1 MSRIYEWKS
10 DLKDLLRTFIREKR
24 MTNFK
29 YKNQAREL
37 ERFDAYYHYNGYGGI
52 RLTKPML
59 DCFIYG
65 EFERSCTHYK
75 KEILMRDFAEFLG
88 RHGYQV
94 YIPLTKSAPQ
104 KRSSHIPYIFTQK
117 QLYKF
122 FMEVDSYPLEE
133 TNNRNVL
140 DPVLFR
146 LLYGSGLRVSEAL
159 NLQLKDIDLEQEVL
173 VIRHAK
179 NNKDRLVPI
188 AQSLAKRIQFLL
200 DTYHRFSTDT
210 SFLFPS
216 MTGNITD
223 KSTVYRR
230 FRDYLLMADIPHTSA
245 GPRVHDIRHTFAVG
259 CLKKWVLS
267 GTELLNVLPYL
278 AAYMG
283 HTDFRATQYYLR
295 LTADLYPDLIGRT
308 EAEFGY
314 VIPEGG
320 WLYEGK

>member
-1 MSRIYEWKS
+1 MSSIYEWKS
-10 DLKDLLRTFIREKR
+10 DIKDLLRTFIQEKQ
-24 MTNFK
+24 MTNFR
-29 YKNQAREL
+29 YKKQAREL
-37 ERFDAYYHYNGYGGI
+37 ERFDAYCHYNGYGGI
-52 RLTKPML
+52 GLTKPML
-59 DCFIYG
+59 DGFIYG
-65 EFERSCTHYK
+65 EFEKSSTHYK
-75 KEILMRDFAEFLG
+75 KEILMRDFAEFLS
-88 RHGYQV
+88 RHGYSV
-94 YIPLTKSAPQ
+94 YVPPTKSAP
-104 KRSSHIPYIFTQK
+104 KKKNPHIPYIFTQK
-117 QLYKF
+117 QLHKL
-122 FMEVDSYPLEE
+122 FMAVDSYPLEV
-133 TNNRNVL
+133 TNNRNLL

-173 VIRHAK
+173 IIRNAK
-179 NNKDRLVPI
+179 NNKDRLIPI
-188 AQSLAKRIQFLL
+188 AQSLAKRIQLLL

-216 MTGNITD
+216 TTGNRTD

-245 GPRVHDIRHTFAVG
+245 GPRVHDLRHTFAVS

-267 GTELLNVLPYL
+267 GTELMNVLPYL

-295 LTADLYPDLIGRT
+295 LTADLYPDLISRT

-314 VIPEGG
+314 VIPDGG
-320 WLYEGK
+320 AL

>member
-1 MSRIYEWKS
+1 MSSIYEWKS
-10 DLKDLLRTFIREKR
+10 DIKDLLRTFIQEKQ
-24 MTNFK
+24 MTNFR
-29 YKNQAREL
+29 YKKQAREL
-37 ERFDAYYHYNGYGGI
+37 ERFDAYCHYNGYGGI

-59 DCFIYG
+59 DGFIYG
-65 EFERSCTHYK
+65 EFEKSSTHYK
-75 KEILMRDFAEFLG
+75 KEILMRDFAEFLS
-88 RHGYQV
+88 RHGYSV
-94 YIPLTKSAPQ
+94 YVPPTKSAP
-104 KRSSHIPYIFTQK
+104 KKKNPHIPYIFTQK
-117 QLYKF
+117 QLHKL
-122 FMEVDSYPLEE
+122 FMAVDSYPLEV
-133 TNNRNVL
+133 TNNRNLL

-173 VIRHAK
+173 IIRNAK
-179 NNKDRLVPI
+179 NNKDRLIPI
-188 AQSLAKRIQFLL
+188 AQSLAKRIQLLL

-216 MTGNITD
+216 TTGNRTD

-245 GPRVHDIRHTFAVG
+245 GPRVHDLRHTFAVS

-267 GTELLNVLPYL
+267 GTELMNILPYL

-295 LTADLYPDLIGRT
+295 LTADLYPDLISRT

-314 VIPEGG
+314 VIPDGG
-320 WLYEGK
+320 AL

>member
-1 MSRIYEWKS
+1 MKE
-10 DLKDLLRTFIREKR
+10 LLRTFIREKQ
-24 MTNFK
+24 MTGFK
-29 YKNQAREL
+29 YNNQAREL
-37 ERFDAYYHYNGYGGI
+37 ERFDAYCYYNGYSGI

-59 DCFIYG
+59 DGFIYG

-75 KEILMRDFAEFLG
+75 KEIIIRDFAEFLW

-94 YIPLTKSAPQ
+94 HVPITKSASQ
-104 KRSSHIPYIFTQK
+104 KKNTHIPYIFTQK
-117 QLYKF
+117 QLHKL

-159 NLQLKDIDLEQEVL
+159 NLQLKDIDLEQEML
-173 VIRHAK
+173 IIHHAK
-179 NNKDRLVPI
+179 NNKDRLIPI
-188 AQSLAKRIQFLL
+188 VHSLSKRIQLL
-200 DTYHRFSTDT
+200 LNTYHRFNTNT

-216 MTGNITD
+216 MTGNRTD
-223 KSTVYRR
+223 RSTVYRR

-245 GPRVHDIRHTFAVG
+245 GPRVHDLRHTFAVG

-267 GTELLNVLPYL
+267 GTELMNVLPYL
-278 AAYMG
+278 AVYMG

-295 LTADLYPDLIGRT
+295 LTADLYSDMISRT

-320 WLYEGK
+320 CLYEGK

>member
-1 MSRIYEWKS
+1 MSSTYEWKS
-10 DLKDLLRTFIREKR
+10 DMKDLLRIFIREKQ
-24 MTNFK
+24 MTGFK
-29 YKNQAREL
+29 YKKQAREL
-37 ERFDAYYHYNGYGGI
+37 ERFDAYCYYNGYGGI

-59 DCFIYG
+59 DSFIYG
-65 EFERSCTHYK
+65 EFEKTSTHYK

-88 RHGYQV
+88 RYGYPV
-94 YIPLTKSAPQ
+94 YVPHAKSAPQ
-104 KRSSHIPYIFTQK
+104 KKNSHIPYIFTQK
-117 QLYKF
+117 QLYNF
-122 FMEVDSYPLEE
+122 LMTVDSYPLEE
-133 TNNRNVL
+133 TNNRNIL

-159 NLQLKDIDLEQEVL
+159 NLQLKDIDLKQEVL
-173 VIRHAK
+173 IIRHAK

-188 AQSLAKRIQFLL
+188 AKSLAGRIQFLL
-200 DTYHRFSTDT
+200 DTYHRFSADT

-216 MTGNITD
+216 MTGNRTD

-230 FRDYLLMADIPHTSA
+230 FRDYLLMADIPHTSV
-245 GPRVHDIRHTFAVG
+245 GPRVHDLRHNFAVY

-267 GTELLNVLPYL
+267 GAELTNVLPYL
-278 AAYMG
+278 SAYMG

-295 LTADLYPDLIGRT
+295 LTADLYPDLVRRT

-320 WLYEGK
+320 WSYEGK

>member
-1 MSRIYEWKS
+1 MSSIYEWKS
-10 DLKDLLRTFIREKR
+10 DMKDLLYTFIREKQ
-24 MTNFK
+24 MTGFK
-29 YKNQAREL
+29 YKKQAREL

-59 DCFIYG
+59 DGFIYR
-65 EFERSCTHYK
+65 EFERASTHYK
-75 KEILMRDFAEFLG
+75 KEILMRDFAEFLV
-88 RHGYQV
+88 RHGYPV
-94 YIPLTKSAPQ
+94 YVPLTKSAPQ
-104 KRSSHIPYIFTQK
+104 KKNPHIPYIFTQK

-122 FMEVDSYPLEE
+122 FMAVDTYPLEE
-133 TNNRNVL
+133 TNNRNAL

-173 VIRHAK
+173 IIRHAK
-179 NNKDRLVPI
+179 NNMDRLVPI
-188 AQSLAKRIQFLL
+188 AQSLAKRIHFLM

-216 MTGNITD
+216 MTGNRTD

-245 GPRVHDIRHTFAVG
+245 GPRVHDLRHNFAVC

-267 GTELLNVLPYL
+267 GTELMNALPYL

-295 LTADLYPDLIGRT
+295 LTADLYPDLISRT

-320 WLYEGK
+320 RQYEGK

>member
-1 MSRIYEWKS
+1 MSSIYEWKS
-10 DLKDLLRTFIREKR
+10 DIKDLLRTFIQEKQ
-24 MTNFK
+24 MTNFR
-29 YKNQAREL
+29 YKKQAREL
-37 ERFDAYYHYNGYGGI
+37 ERFDAYCHYNGYGGI

-59 DCFIYG
+59 DGFIYG
-65 EFERSCTHYK
+65 EFEKSSTHYK
-75 KEILMRDFAEFLG
+75 KEILMRDFAEFLS
-88 RHGYQV
+88 RYGYSV
-94 YIPLTKSAPQ
+94 YVPPTKSAP
-104 KRSSHIPYIFTQK
+104 KKKNPHIPYIFTQK
-117 QLYKF
+117 QLHKL
-122 FMEVDSYPLEE
+122 FMAVDSYPLEV
-133 TNNRNVL
+133 TNNRNLL

-173 VIRHAK
+173 IIRNAK
-179 NNKDRLVPI
+179 NNKDRLIPI
-188 AQSLAKRIQFLL
+188 AQSLAKRIQLLL

-216 MTGNITD
+216 TTGNRTD

-245 GPRVHDIRHTFAVG
+245 GPRVHDLRHTFAVS

-267 GTELLNVLPYL
+267 GTELMNVLPYL

-295 LTADLYPDLIGRT
+295 LTADLYPDLISRT

-314 VIPEGG
+314 VIPDGG
-320 WLYEGK
+320 AL

>member
-1 MSRIYEWKS
+1 MKN
-10 DLKDLLRTFIREKR
+10 LLRIFIREKQ
-24 MTNFK
+24 MTGFK
-29 YKNQAREL
+29 YKTQVKEL
-37 ERFDAYYHYNGYGGI
+37 ERFDAYYYYNGYGGTS
-52 RLTKPML
+52 LTKSML
-59 DCFIYG
+59 DSFIYG
-65 EFERSCTHYK
+65 EFEKPSTHYK

-88 RHGYQV
+88 RHGYPV
-94 YIPLTKSAPQ
+94 YVPLAKSAPQ
-104 KRSSHIPYIFTQK
+104 KKNPHIPYIFTQK
-117 QLYKF
+117 QLYKL
-122 FMEVDSYPLEE
+122 FMKVDSYPLEK

-159 NLQLKDIDLEQEVL
+159 NLQLQDIDLTQKVL
-173 VIRHAK
+173 IIRHAK

-188 AQSLAKRIQFLL
+188 AKSLTERIQCLL
-200 DTYHRFSTDT
+200 DTYHRFSADT

-216 MTGNITD
+216 ITGNRMD

-245 GPRVHDIRHTFAVG
+245 GPRVHDLRHTFAVC

-267 GTELLNVLPYL
+267 GAELMNALPYL
-278 AAYMG
+278 SAYMG

-295 LTADLYPDLIGRT
+295 LTADLYPDLVSRT

-320 WLYEGK
+320 WSYEGK

>member
-1 MSRIYEWKS
+1 MSSIYEWKS
-10 DLKDLLRTFIREKR
+10 DMKDLLGTLIGEKQ
-24 MTNFK
+24 MTGFK
-29 YKNQAREL
+29 YKKQARVL
-37 ERFDAYYHYNGYGGI
+37 EQFDAYCHYNGYSGI
-52 RLTKPML
+52 RLTKTML
-59 DCFIYG
+59 DGFIYS
-65 EFERSCTHYK
+65 EFEKPSTHYT
-75 KEILMRDFAEFLG
+75 KETVVRDFAEFLD

-94 YIPLTKSAPQ
+94 YVPIAKSAPR
-104 KRSSHIPYIFTQK
+104 KKNAHIPYIFTHK

-122 FMEVDSYPLEE
+122 FMAIDSYPLEE

-146 LLYGSGLRVSEAL
+146 VLYGSGLRVSEAL

-173 VIRHAK
+173 IIRHAK
-179 NNKDRLVPI
+179 NNKDRLIPI
-188 AQSLAKRIQFLL
+188 AQSLSKRIQFLL
-200 DTYHRFSTDT
+200 DTYHSFNTDT

-216 MTGNITD
+216 MTGNRTD
-223 KSTVYRR
+223 KSTVHRR
-230 FRDYLLMADIPHTSA
+230 FRDYLLMADIPHTAA
-245 GPRVHDIRHTFAVG
+245 GPRVHDLRHTFAVC

-267 GTELLNVLPYL
+267 GTELMNVLPYL

-295 LTADLYPDLIGRT
+295 LTADLYPDVISRT

-320 WLYEGK
+320 SLYE